1 MTSKQTPPRTSLGAL
16 AVAAALLAP
25 AFVATS
31 VQAQNIAIVNGKAV
45 PKARVD
51 ALLNQATRQGGQPR
65 TPELETQVRDEVVL
79 REMFMQEAE
88 KAGLANTPEYRAQ
101 MELARQSILIRE
113 LFNQYQGKNKVADA
127 DVQAEY
133 DKVKAQQG
141 GTEYHARHILVE
153 KEDEAKVLIDKIKA
167 GEKFEDLAK
176 KNSKD
181 PGSGAN
187 GGDLDWAAAGS
198 YVPEFSQAM
207 AKLKKGEMTETPVKS
222 QFGWHIIKLEETR
235 EAKFPALDEVR
246 PQIEQRLSQLKMAK
260 FRDDIRAKAKT
271 DYKFAN

>member
-1 MTSKQTPPRTSLGAL
+1 MTSKQTPLRPSLGAL

-25 AFVATS
+25 ALVATS
-31 VQAQNIAIVNGKAV
+31 AQAQNIAIVNGKAV

-88 KAGLANTPEYRAQ
+88 KAGLASTPEYRAQ

-113 LFNQYQGKNKVADA
+113 LFNQYQTKNKIADA

-133 DKVKAQQG
+133 DKVKSQQG

-153 KEDEAKVLIDKIKA
+153 KEDEAKALIEKIKA
-167 GEKFEDLAK
+167 GEKFDDLAK

-222 QFGWHIIKLEETR
+222 QFGWHIIKLEDTR
-235 EAKFPALDEVR
+235 EAKFPAIEEVR